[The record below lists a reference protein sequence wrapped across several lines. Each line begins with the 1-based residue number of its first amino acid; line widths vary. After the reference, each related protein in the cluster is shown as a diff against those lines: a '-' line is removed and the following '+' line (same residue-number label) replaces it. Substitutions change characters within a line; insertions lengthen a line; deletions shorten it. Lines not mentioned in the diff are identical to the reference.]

1 MRDERRKKLRTAMF
15 FLMMSMVVGVTDT
28 EAADTKDKAGG
39 KAVQA
44 GERVTISGETIGVYL
59 ETAGVLVAESGT

>member
-1 MRDERRKKLRTAMF
+1 MREERQKKMRTAMF
-15 FLMMSMVVGVTDT
+15 FLMMSMAVGVTDT

-44 GERVTISGETIGVYL
+44 GERVTISG
-59 ETAGVLVAESGT
+59 